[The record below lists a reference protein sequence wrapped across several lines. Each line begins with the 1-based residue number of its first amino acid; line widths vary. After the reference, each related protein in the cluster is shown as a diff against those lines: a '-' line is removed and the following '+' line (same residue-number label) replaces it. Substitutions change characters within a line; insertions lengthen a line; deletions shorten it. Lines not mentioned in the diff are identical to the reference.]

1 MMVFN
6 RCAYFYLINVGSS
19 SPPSTK
25 HHNSL
30 QMHNGLD
37 SAVLYEILEMML
49 LRWGTL
55 STFAATDGET
65 HSI

>member
-1 MMVFN
+1 
-6 RCAYFYLINVGSS
+6 
-19 SPPSTK
+19 
-25 HHNSL
+25 
-30 QMHNGLD
+30 MHNGLD